1 MHGHNAV
8 RAFHKRMTRA
18 LLYLCL
24 TLLRRRS
31 LHFCRGLRRPT
42 TLIGFA
48 AVLCLGGF
56 LFYFRGHEVFGQLVR
71 RESLIGGA
79 LVMLCG
85 SVFKGFLQRGLVFEP
100 PDIEF
105 LFTSPF
111 TQRQIVFYR
120 LLPSY
125 LFALVQGLVFLGL
138 FAAHLKQPLQAAL
151 CFSLFQIVCFHV
163 STAAAIFAG
172 TISGQLHHRVRWM
185 MLSVYFVLTTIYLR
199 AAWDIRIVPSFASS
213 PFAQLLFYPAVTL
226 SDLGTASSVR
236 DWMVDLLGAISY
248 PTSQAWLSSIYLG
261 GFAIGAVISLWL
273 VLKLKANIFEISLAT
288 TTRVAEKR
296 LRVRQG
302 HRVADVER
310 NSLCSTRLPKFTLF
324 HGVGAIFWKNLV
336 VARRSKRDLTLACAF
351 TLIYTALLAAIRWG
365 LRDAMSRGGELSAG
379 EMADFDNGVLLLLA
393 SLAFLL
399 QWAFPFDFRR
409 DGAHLVGFR
418 TLPVSPFALVLA
430 EIAAPTL
437 FCLAFQALG
446 IGLLMICGRFDW
458 PVLALMLFGY
468 PAIALALNGVWNLH
482 YLLSATKRAGG
493 QGQSASAV
501 GTLMVVALSFL
512 IFFPAGWTSV
522 QIGDH
527 FVERGGKPG
536 VALAAGAFL
545 AIQYSID
552 FMLVLL
558 LAKLFQR
565 FEVSRDS

>member
-1 MHGHNAV
+1 MNA
-8 RAFHKRMTRA
+8 A

-24 TLLRRRS
+24 TLLKRRS
-31 LHFCRGLRRPT
+31 LHFCRSLRRPT

-48 AVLCLGGF
+48 AVLCLVGF
-56 LFYFRGHEVFGQLVR
+56 LFHHRGQEVFGQLVR

-79 LVMLCG
+79 LVMLGG
-85 SVFKGFLQRGLVFEP
+85 SLFKGFLQRGLVFEP

-111 TQRQIVFYR
+111 TERQIVFYR

-138 FAAHLKQPLQAAL
+138 FAPHLPHPLLPTL
-151 CFSLFQIVCFHV
+151 CFILFQIVCFHV
-163 STAAAIFAG
+163 ATAAAIFAG
-172 TISGQLHHRVRWM
+172 TISEQVHHRVRWM
-185 MLSVYFVLTTIYLR
+185 LLSAYFVLTAVYLR
-199 AAWDIRIVPSFASS
+199 AAWDIRIIPSFAAS

-226 SDLGTASSVR
+226 SDFGTASSVR
-236 DWMVDLLGAISY
+236 AWTLHFMEAHSHS
-248 PTSQAWLSSIYLG
+248 TSQIWRSALYLG
-261 GFAIGAVISLWL
+261 GFAFSAVVSLWL
-273 VLKLKANIFEISLAT
+273 LLKIKGNVFEISLTT

-296 LRVRQG
+296 RRVRQG
-302 HRVADVER
+302 HRIAVVEGIP
-310 NSLCSTRLPKFTLF
+310 LCSARLPKLALF
-324 HGVGAIFWKNLV
+324 RGVGAIFWKNLV
-336 VARRSKRDLTLACAF
+336 VARRSKRELILACVF

-365 LRDAMSRGGELSAG
+365 LRDAMSKGGELPAG
-379 EMADFDNGVLLLLA
+379 ELADFDNGVMLLLA

-418 TLPVSPFALVLA
+418 TFPVSPFALVLA
-430 EIAAPTL
+430 EVAVPTAC
-437 FCLAFQALG
+437 CLAFLALG
-446 IGLLMICGRFDW
+446 VGLLMIYGRFDW

-493 QGQSASAV
+493 RVQSASAV

-512 IFFPAGWTSV
+512 IFFPAGWTAV

-527 FVERGGKPG
+527 FVELGGKPG
-536 VALAAGAFL
+536 VGLAAGGFL
-545 AIQYSID
+545 AVQYFVD
-552 FMLVLL
+552 FLLVLM
-558 LAKLFQR
+558 LAKMFQH

>member
-1 MHGHNAV
+1 MSS
-8 RAFHKRMTRA
+8 A

-24 TLLRRRS
+24 TLLKRRL

-48 AVLCLGGF
+48 AVLWLVGF
-56 LFYFRGHEVFGQLVR
+56 LFRYRGHEVFGQLVR

-85 SVFKGFLQRGLVFEP
+85 SLFKGFLQRGLVFEP

-111 TQRQIVFYR
+111 SQRQIVFYR

-125 LFALVQGLVFLGL
+125 LFALLQGLIFLGL
-138 FAAHLKQPLQAAL
+138 FAPHLTHPLL
-151 CFSLFQIVCFHV
+151 PTICFILFQIVCFHV
-163 STAAAIFAG
+163 ATAAAIFAG
-172 TISGQLHHRVRWM
+172 TISERLHHRIRWM
-185 MLSVYFVLTTIYLR
+185 LLSVYFVLTAVYLR
-199 AAWDIRIVPSFASS
+199 AVWDIRIVPSFAAS
-213 PFAQLLFYPAVTL
+213 PFVQLLFYPAVAL
-226 SDLGTASSVR
+226 SDIGTAPSVR
-236 DWMVDLLGAISY
+236 GWTLQFMGTNSY
-248 PTSQAWLSSIYLG
+248 ATSQLWQSALRLG
-261 GFAIGAVISLWL
+261 GFALSAVASLWL
-273 VLKLKANIFEISLAT
+273 LLKLKADVFEISLAT

-302 HRVADVER
+302 HRVAEVEGTA
-310 NSLCSTRLPKFTLF
+310 LCSARLPKLAMFR
-324 HGVGAIFWKNLV
+324 GVGAIFWKNLV
-336 VARRSKRDLTLACAF
+336 VARRSKRELILACVF
-351 TLIYTALLAAIRWG
+351 TMVYTALLAAIRWG
-365 LRDAMSRGGELSAG
+365 LRDAMSKGGELPAG
-379 EMADFDNGVLLLLA
+379 ELADFDNGVMLFLA

-418 TLPVSPFALVLA
+418 TLPVSPFVLVLA
-430 EIAAPTL
+430 EIAVPTA

-446 IGLLMICGRFDW
+446 IGLLMIYGRFDW

-482 YLLSATKRAGG
+482 YLLSATKSAGG
-493 QGQSASAV
+493 RAQSASAV

-512 IFFPAGWTSV
+512 IFFPAGWTAV

-527 FVERGGKPG
+527 FVKLGSKPG
-536 VALAAGAFL
+536 LELAAGGFL
-545 AIQYSID
+545 AVQYLVD
-552 FMLVLL
+552 FMLVLM
-558 LAKLFQR
+558 LAKMFQR